1 MLVFGL
7 DGNAAAAKIVILQ
20 AIARVLFKK
29 KQKTALDDNFLF
41 LSLRTA
47 WGSVLN

>member
-29 KQKTALDDNFLF
+29 KTENCL
-41 LSLRTA
+41 
-47 WGSVLN
+47 G

>member
-7 DGNAAAAKIVILQ
+7 GGNAAAAKIVILQ

-41 LSLRTA
+41 FIVRTF
-47 WGSVLN
+47 GSVLN